1 MFETLRA
8 TPTIAVSDLERAKKF
23 YGETLGLKVKD
34 ERADGV
40 RYEAG
45 GGSLVLVYPSQ
56 FAGTAQSTYMGFDVD
71 DVEKA
76 VGELR
81 ERGVVFEEYDMPG
94 FKTEDGVA
102 TVGIWSAAW
111 FKDPDGTLLALLSR
125 G

>member
-1 MFETLRA
+1 MFESLRA
-8 TPTIAVSDLERAKKF
+8 TPTIAVSDIERAKKF

-81 ERGVVFEEYDMPG
+81 ERGVVFEDYDMPG
-94 FKTEDGVA
+94 LKTVDGIA
-102 TVGIWSAAW
+102 EIEGIKGAW
-111 FKDPDGTLLALLSR
+111 FKDPDGNILSI
-125 G
+125 GQET